1 MLDAPEPATR
11 EESFGRS
18 PPSAMDRKENSRPVL
33 LITGSSGLIGT
44 RLAKA
49 FEAEFR
55 IVGLD
60 VKPPETKGSG
70 ANFISCDLTKEQSV
84 TDAMAEVRRRYGE
97 RLASVIHL
105 AAYYDFSGE
114 PSPLYRKLTVEG
126 TSRLL
131 RGLQAFSVEQFVFS
145 SSLLVMEPADE
156 EAEITESSPTEAQWD
171 YPKSKLQAERVI
183 ERERGSVPAVVLRI
197 AGVYDEDCHSIPIA
211 QQITRIYEKDL
222 ESFFFPGDADHGQ
235 PFVHLEDLIECFR
248 RVISLRGDLGT
259 YELFLIAEP
268 DIVSYAE
275 MQDRLGRLLHGREW
289 PTIRI
294 PKTVAKAGAWVRE
307 QMAEEEEKTFIKPWM
322 VDLADDHYPVVIDHA
337 RERLDW
343 RPTHRLR
350 ETLKEMV
357 ERLKRDPQKWY
368 ATNNLKPP
376 PGESAEGKGEK
387 PGRATQGRSPVD
399 LNVAAPPW
407 KYNPSAW
414 AHRIPICILAG
425 VAFLIAAYMALYQ
438 WRLIDSVWD
447 PIFGR
452 QTQHVLD
459 SDVSERMR
467 RWFRVPDA
475 ALGALA
481 YLGDLLFG
489 LAGSTRRW
497 QYRPWLV
504 ILFGLDVIPLGL
516 VSAILVV
523 LQGTAVGSWCFLC
536 LVTAV
541 ISLILVALAYDEV
554 WSSLS
559 FLRRVWRKTR
569 SPRVLWDTF
578 WGKHRREAEEAAFP
592 ERIAA

>member
-1 MLDAPEPATR
+1 MTR
-11 EESFGRS
+11 E
-18 PPSAMDRKENSRPVL
+18 ANAKPVI

-44 RLAKA
+44 RLARA
-49 FEAEFR
+49 FEDEFR

-60 VKPPETKGSG
+60 VKPPKADDSSAE
-70 ANFISCDLTKEQSV
+70 FIECDLTKEPSV
-84 TDAMAEVRRRYGE
+84 AEAMKEVRRRFGE

-131 RGLQAFSVEQFVFS
+131 RSLQAFSVEQFLFS
-145 SSLLVMEPADE
+145 SSLLVMEPVGE

-171 YPKSKLQAERVI
+171 YPRSKLEAEKVI
-183 ERERGSVPAVVLRI
+183 EDERGGIPVVILRI
-197 AGVYDEDCHSIPIA
+197 AGVYDEDCRSIPIA
-211 QQITRIYEKDL
+211 QQIVRIYEKDL

-235 PFVHLEDLIECFR
+235 PFIHLDDLIECVR
-248 RVISLRGDLGT
+248 RVISLRGKLGQR
-259 YELFLIAEP
+259 ELFLIAEP

-275 MQDRLGRLLHGREW
+275 MQDRLGRLLHGHEW

-294 PKTVAKAGAWVRE
+294 PKIAAKAGAWVK
-307 QMAEEEEKTFIKPWM
+307 EKVAGEGEKIFIKPWM
-322 VDLADDHYPVVIDHA
+322 VDLADDHYPVVIDRA

-343 RPTHRLR
+343 KPTRRLR

-357 ERLKRDPQKWY
+357 ERLKSDPQKWY
-368 ATNNLKPP
+368 AMNNLAP
-376 PGESAEGKGEK
+376 PGDEKAKGERK
-387 PGRATQGRSPVD
+387 ETVRSPDGPASTD
-399 LNVAAPPW
+399 LDVAAPPW

-414 AHRIPICILAG
+414 RHRIPICILAG
-425 VAFLIAAYMALYQ
+425 VAFVIAAYMALYQ

-447 PIFGR
+447 PVFGR
-452 QTQHVLD
+452 QSQDVLD
-459 SDVSERMR
+459 SEVSDKMR

-516 VSAILVV
+516 VSAILVI
-523 LQGTAVGSWCFLC
+523 LQGTTVGSWCFLC
-536 LVTAV
+536 LVTAA
-541 ISLILVALAYDEV
+541 ISLVLVALAYDEV
-554 WSSLS
+554 WSSIS
-559 FLRRVWRKTR
+559 FLRRVWRKTHD
-569 SPRVLWDTF
+569 PRRLWDTF
-578 WGKHRREAEEAAFP
+578 WGRRTAEAEEVALTR
-592 ERIAA
+592 RIAA

>member
-1 MLDAPEPATR
+1 MNQ
-11 EESFGRS
+11 S
-18 PPSAMDRKENSRPVL
+18 PNSKPVL

-44 RLAKA
+44 RLAGA
-49 FEAEFR
+49 LEDEFR
-55 IVGLD
+55 VVGLD
-60 VKPPETKGSG
+60 VKPPKTDEPSG
-70 ANFISCDLTKEQSV
+70 DFIECDLTNEPSV
-84 TDAMAEVRRRYGE
+84 TEAMKEVRRRFGE

-131 RGLQAFSVEQFVFS
+131 RSLRAFSVEQLVFS
-145 SSLLVMEPADE
+145 SSLLVMEPAEEE
-156 EAEITESSPTEAQWD
+156 EAEITETSPTEAQWD
-171 YPKSKLQAERVI
+171 YPRSKLEAEKVI
-183 ERERGSVPAVVLRI
+183 EDERGAIPVVILRI

-211 QQITRIYEKDL
+211 QQIVRIYEKDL

-235 PFVHLEDLIECFR
+235 PFVHLDDLIDCFR
-248 RVISLRGDLGT
+248 RVISLRGELGER
-259 YELFLIAEP
+259 ELFLIAEP

-294 PKTVAKAGAWVRE
+294 PKIAAKAGAWVKE
-307 QMAEEEEKTFIKPWM
+307 KMAGEGEKTFIKPWM
-322 VDLADDHYPVVIDHA
+322 VDLADDHYPVVIDRA
-337 RERLDW
+337 RERLEW

-357 ERLKRDPQKWY
+357 ERLRSDPRKWY
-368 ATNNLKPP
+368 ATNNLEPP
-376 PGESAEGKGEK
+376 SEEKSEGKEENT
-387 PGRATQGRSPVD
+387 GRAPGQWD
-399 LNVAAPPW
+399 LDVAAPPW
-407 KYNPSAW
+407 KYNPSSW
-414 AHRIPICILAG
+414 RHRIPICILAG
-425 VAFLIAAYMALYQ
+425 VAFAIAAYMALYQ
-438 WRLIDSVWD
+438 WRLIDNVWD
-447 PIFGR
+447 PVFGR
-452 QTQHVLD
+452 QSRDVLD
-459 SDVSERMR
+459 SEVSEKMR

-504 ILFGLDVIPLGL
+504 VLFGLDVIPLGL

-523 LQGTAVGSWCFLC
+523 LQGTTVGSWCFLC
-536 LVTAV
+536 LVTAA
-541 ISLILVALAYDEV
+541 ISLTLVVLAYDEV

-569 SPRVLWDTF
+569 NPRRLWDVF
-578 WGKHRREAEEAAFP
+578 WGRRSREAEEVALTG
-592 ERIAA
+592 RIAA